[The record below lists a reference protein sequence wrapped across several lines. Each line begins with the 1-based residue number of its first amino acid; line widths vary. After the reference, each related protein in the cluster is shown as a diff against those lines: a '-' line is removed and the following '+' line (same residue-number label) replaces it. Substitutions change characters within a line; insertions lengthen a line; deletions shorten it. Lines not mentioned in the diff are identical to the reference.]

1 MDDLEAVRTIVD
13 TVKDF
18 PVEEQQRIFRWAAE
32 KLGLSAAPPPHPPH
46 QPPAGTAHPASP
58 PPGAGASTSIK
69 AFIAE
74 KRPRSDVQ
82 STRKAGRERFAN
94 PLQTLSNAHKL
105 GLLDRG
111 SERGTFLI
119 NSVGENL
126 VAMTLPDGEPVK
138 KVAKKRAAK
147 KA

>member
-1 MDDLEAVRTIVD
+1 LVCRQLHRLLLISRPQAPYI
-13 TVKDF
+13 
-18 PVEEQQRIFRWAAE
+18 
-32 KLGLSAAPPPHPPH
+32 PPP
-46 QPPAGTAHPASP
+46 PPAAGT
-58 PPGAGASTSIK
+58 STSIK

-82 STRKAGRERFAN
+82 YAAAVAYYYRFEASEAEKKEQIGSDDLQESTRKAGRERFAN